1 MKKILVKAA
10 SFVSALLL
18 MFGVTAV
25 FRTPETASAAE
36 GTTAVFVE
44 KDMETVGNW
53 NTKYGSDGHFLLTE
67 ALKDDAAKAN
77 PVTTE
82 MLAGQDISLPEYVST
97 FEVCNSSGTQI
108 QNIFNGYN
116 DLYPDRMAI
125 TSDGSRRLTGNF
137 YSYSNAVEDLY
148 LHIGFNDGQ
157 EHTVAVYM
165 RQHGDPDPNSGYYT
179 GRHQYVY
186 VTDAEGNVL
195 IEKSEDTEYNGSELT
210 YGGYFVFK
218 MTGEVRVA
226 FNCYDI
232 DSVGCVVSG
241 VFFGE
246 EAFGDIVDQSDDLP
260 VFGQLGYSKAK
271 NQYDAKVAGM
281 FMTWNKY
288 VTIIR
293 NKGNFRIELQSS
305 AIDEEDIR
313 REGGYADNV
322 GFVIA
327 IKDDEYLGGISDKAV
342 MAYDFSVSALM
353 AATDP
358 SQDKAITELN
368 GDISVFIDT
377 AQFEGVNKENLVC
390 YFYDESAKTSVKL
403 DTEIVSRSYQVGG
416 DGIEGTE
423 DDELHD
429 YLKVTSDKLG
439 VFYLAEEGE
448 NQGGTQGGGTGCN
461 CSSSA
466 GLPAAICAAVFCCA
480 SLLIKR
486 K

>member
-1 MKKILVKAA
+1 MKRLFAKAA
-10 SFVSALLL
+10 SFVCALLL
-18 MFGVTAV
+18 MFGAVAV
-25 FRTPETASAAE
+25 FRAPDSASAAE
-36 GTTAVFVE
+36 GTSATFVA
-44 KDMETVGNW
+44 KDTETIGNW

-67 ALKDDAAKAN
+67 VLKDDAAKAN

-82 MLAGQDISLPEYVST
+82 MLAGQDISLPEYVSA
-97 FEVCNSSGTQI
+97 FEVYNSSGTQI

-137 YSYSNAVEDLY
+137 YSYSNATDDMY
-148 LHIGFNDGQ
+148 LHIGFNDDK

-186 VTDAEGNVL
+186 VTDMEGNVL
-195 IEKSEDTEYNGSELT
+195 IEKSEATEYNGSELT

-218 MTGEVRVA
+218 MKGEVKVA

-246 EAFGDIVDQSDDLP
+246 EGYGYITDQSDDLP

-271 NQYDAKVAGM
+271 NQYDAKIAGM
-281 FMTWNKY
+281 FMTWDKY
-288 VTIIR
+288 VTIMR

-305 AIDEEDIR
+305 AIDEEDIK

-322 GFVIA
+322 GFVIS
-327 IKDDEYLGGISDKAV
+327 IKDEEYLAGLSENAV

-353 AATDP
+353 VATDP
-358 SQDKAITELN
+358 SQDKEITELN
-368 GDISVFIDT
+368 GDISIFIDT

-390 YFYDESAKTSVKL
+390 YYYDEATKTSVKL
-403 DTEIVSRSYQVGG
+403 DTTIESKSYQVGG

-429 YLKVTSDKLG
+429 YIKVTSDKLG
-439 VFYLAEEGE
+439 VFYLAEEG
-448 NQGGTQGGGTGCN
+448 NDQGGGTGCN
-461 CSSSA
+461 CNSSA
-466 GLPAAICAAVFCCA
+466 GLPAAIGAAVFCCV
-480 SLLIKR
+480 SMLIKR